1 MHKQRKVARESFHRR
16 THETFWSPRVE
27 RDGKLSPVTRMRETD
42 WYAVVDD
49 IAEGTV
55 VLQIASWPKLD
66 KGSHLRFD
74 EIYEQPYPLDALQKV
89 VNRGRAQHG
98 QPAADRPLRTGDAF
112 SIQCEDRPG
121 ENVISP
127 EFEGS
132 VLDITAAAREQAK
145 IAMYGAVARRL
156 SPIEASNRLK
166 TSREPDR
173 FRRIAGARERLRPRS
188 PGATAKPEV

>member
-1 MHKQRKVARESFHRR
+1 MHKQRKVTQESFNRR
-16 THETFWSPRVE
+16 KHDVFWSPRVD
-27 RDGKLSPVTRMRETD
+27 RDGKLSTVTGMGKTY

-66 KGSHLRFD
+66 RGGHLRFD
-74 EIYEQPYPLDALQKV
+74 VIYEQPYPLDALQQV
-89 VNRGRAQHG
+89 VNQERAQHG
-98 QPAADRPLRTGDAF
+98 QPAADRPLRIGDAF

-121 ENVISP
+121 ENVINP

-145 IAMYGAVARRL
+145 IAMYGAVARKL
-156 SPIEASNRLK
+156 SPTEASNRLR

-173 FRRIAGARERLRPRS
+173 FQRIVEARDRLRPRS
-188 PGATAKPEV
+188 LEATAQPEV